1 MNLKSTLWTLAF
13 AVAAVSCSDELEE
26 GGGTGTG
33 NEENGEGVYVTVNVS
48 SNVGPTTKAPGDDG
62 WTPEGGDGDLEDSD
76 VESAVHDVNIF
87 LVPVTPGADYSGI
100 TANDISYV
108 NLDTESTTIYSGYST
123 DVQAATGSIPHHDLE
138 ATVRVGVPD
147 LNQWYHV
154 LTVVNAGD
162 DLGFSTLGSLRDYL
176 QKTAWK
182 GDNKYAED
190 GTGAHNFVMS
200 THQMWQ
206 QEADGSDLYVTSDN
220 TDPNNPAETT
230 VYVERLAARI
240 DLNLA
245 TGVTTGTAP
254 VDENGTA
261 LKTNDK
267 VSITGYQVINQMI
280 GGTYMLKRVTD
291 WTKLTTVDGAI
302 PTDGVVYI
310 GDEIWQEGNYNYVID
325 PWTLN
330 KKQTDGF
337 PESIK
342 NGSAY
347 YSSTSAASKVQPN
360 SSDDYTLDG
369 GLYTNHFWEGLNSV
383 TDFMDF
389 TDIPA
394 DIKTTDG
401 QFTPLLYVQENTA
414 DASQQK
420 KGFTTGV
427 IFEGTYKP
435 EHLSQYSETDGK
447 VSNEITYTEGSPFL
461 VVDYKHTTLENRK
474 PSADLRTIAVLGFN
488 STAQAD
494 VIKYIFN
501 EGDKSSLSN
510 ATEENFKSA
519 VNGMS
524 GGPLVDAFQGYLQ
537 SKLTETFNDVKAD
550 LTWDAFVAAS
560 KTSDDIAYV
569 PTDEE
574 LKSGIAGNPDGEDGK
589 TAIKVREELM
599 ENYNIAYYDGGKCY
613 YKYWIKHEPLND
625 DKKMGVM
632 EFAIVRNNVYQLAV
646 TGVTGLGD
654 PLPFTPGEDD
664 PDDPV
669 KEQEEVQ
676 ILVRLY
682 VRDWVKRS
690 NSGIIL

>member
-1 MNLKSTLWTLAF
+1 MNMKLKSTLWALAF
-13 AVAAVSCSDELEE
+13 ACAAVSCSDELEE
-26 GGGTGTG
+26 GGNGTGIIA
-33 NEENGEGVYVTVNVS
+33 EDGEGVYVSVNVS
-48 SNVGPTTKAPGDDG
+48 TSAGPMSKAGELG
-62 WTPEGGDGDLEDSD
+62 NGDLEDSD
-76 VESAVHDVNIF
+76 AESAVHDVNIF

-108 NLDTESTTIYSGYST
+108 NAAETTTIYSGYST
-123 DVQAATGSIPHHDLE
+123 DVQAATGNIPHHDLE
-138 ATVRVGVPD
+138 ATVRVSVPD
-147 LNQWYHV
+147 LNEWYHV

-162 DLGFSTLGSLRDYL
+162 DLGFTTIGQLRDYL
-176 QKTAWK
+176 QEKVWQ
-182 GDNKYAED
+182 GDNEYAED

-206 QEADGSDLYVTSDN
+206 QEAGGSDLYVTADN

-245 TGVTTGTAP
+245 SGLTTGTKP
-254 VDENGTA
+254 VDETGA
-261 LKTNDK
+261 ELSTNDQVK
-267 VSITGYQVINQMI
+267 ITGYQVINQMI
-280 GGTYMLKRVTD
+280 GGTYMLKRVT
-291 WTKLTTVDGAI
+291 KHQSTTAVDGAI

-310 GDEIWQEGNYNYVID
+310 GDEIWQEGAYNYVID

-330 KKQTDGF
+330 KKQTTNDGATSF
-337 PESIK
+337 PEAIYNS
-342 NGSAY
+342 GAY
-347 YSSTSAASKVQPN
+347 YSGTSGNYTQTVAN
-360 SSDDYTLDG
+360 DEEYTLATE
-369 GLYTNHFWEGLNSV
+369 LYTNHFWEGLNSV
-383 TDFMDF
+383 TDFMNF
-389 TDIPA
+389 ADIPA
-394 DIKTTDG
+394 DIKTTEG

-461 VVDYKHTTLENRK
+461 VADYKHTTLENRK
-474 PSADLRTIAVLGFN
+474 LSADLRTIAVLGFN
-488 STAQAD
+488 STAQTD

-501 EGDKSSLSN
+501 EGNKASLTN
-510 ATEENFKSA
+510 ATEENFRSA

-537 SKLTETFNDVKAD
+537 SKLTGTFNDVKAD

-574 LKSGIAGNPDGEDGK
+574 LTSGIAGNPDGEDGK

-599 ENYNIAYYDGGKCY
+599 DNYNIAYYDGGKCY

-669 KEQEEVQ
+669 KEQEEVR

-682 VRDWVKRS
+682 VRNWVKRT
-690 NSGIIL
+690 NSDILL